1 MNEKFTKYG
10 IKIYNRPLDE
20 ATRNDLISKSKQSGK
35 GRQRFKRRV
44 KSSVSHNVR
53 QYNQID
59 MNKLFKQDI
68 LTVNI
73 QVNGETDD
81 YIVKISF
88 GGFLEILQDELKRNN
103 DRLDLRTITRALLTG
118 FNKGNVYINC
128 NCLFPTTE
136 IKLLDGRTLTIEQ
149 LYEEYQKGEKLY
161 VYSTDSNGDFKPGEV
176 EKVWVA
182 GSSEEF
188 IRVVLDNDEEIL
200 TTPDHRYM
208 LRDGSYKNAS
218 DLVVGESLMPLY
230 FGRTKTGYETV
241 KYNST
246 GKYHSTYKIVAET
259 YKQQEIEEAKKRV
272 APDNK
277 MRYEVAIHHSDF
289 NKDNNAPSNLIPMT
303 AEEHWLYHSSL
314 LKEKWKDKDF
324 REAQSQRATEWI
336 KKLNANP
343 TEKMAAARKKFTNAG
358 KMRNYDEDRKKQQSE
373 IAKKALNGYWAN
385 LSPEESKRMR
395 TKNKGEEWKSHLSL
409 AHKDY
414 WKNLSEKEYEDR
426 VSKIRQTNQREDLR
440 KKSSERMKRFRGNL
454 KADPIKAAEYNQK
467 SLTTRVKII
476 LERIIAAGE
485 TPSPE
490 TYEKYRT
497 KGYPR
502 YTKVFADW
510 GEVSKH
516 FNLNH
521 SVKHIEKITVK
532 STPVYDISV
541 KEYDNFLV
549 GAGVILHNCKD
560 FFYRF
565 GYYATK
571 NQFDNY
577 ALTGKKTKWKDK
589 NPGKIN
595 YSGVSDP
602 QLIPSNIT
610 NPNDTLGSACKH
622 VLLVL
627 SNTNWMI
634 KVASVINNY
643 IRYMSTAAQYQKVYA
658 DVIYPAVYGKPYEE
672 PVQLAFGDRNYAP
685 SSKKFLNKANTYQGR
700 DTGGK
705 FTKGNE
711 YEIKP
716 SDKQAEND
724 ITLFDNDT
732 ID

>member
-35 GRQRFKRRV
+35 GQQRFKRRV

-81 YIVKISF
+81 YVVKISF

-128 NCLFPTTE
+128 NCP
-136 IKLLDGRTLTIEQ
+136 
-149 LYEEYQKGEKLY
+149 
-161 VYSTDSNGDFKPGEV
+161 
-176 EKVWVA
+176 
-182 GSSEEF
+182 
-188 IRVVLDNDEEIL
+188 
-200 TTPDHRYM
+200 
-208 LRDGSYKNAS
+208 
-218 DLVVGESLMPLY
+218 
-230 FGRTKTGYETV
+230 
-241 KYNST
+241 
-246 GKYHSTYKIVAET
+246 
-259 YKQQEIEEAKKRV
+259 
-272 APDNK
+272 
-277 MRYEVAIHHSDF
+277 
-289 NKDNNAPSNLIPMT
+289 
-303 AEEHWLYHSSL
+303 
-314 LKEKWKDKDF
+314 
-324 REAQSQRATEWI
+324 
-336 KKLNANP
+336 
-343 TEKMAAARKKFTNAG
+343 
-358 KMRNYDEDRKKQQSE
+358 
-373 IAKKALNGYWAN
+373 
-385 LSPEESKRMR
+385 
-395 TKNKGEEWKSHLSL
+395 
-409 AHKDY
+409 
-414 WKNLSEKEYEDR
+414 
-426 VSKIRQTNQREDLR
+426 
-440 KKSSERMKRFRGNL
+440 
-454 KADPIKAAEYNQK
+454 
-467 SLTTRVKII
+467 
-476 LERIIAAGE
+476 
-485 TPSPE
+485 
-490 TYEKYRT
+490 
-497 KGYPR
+497 
-502 YTKVFADW
+502 
-510 GEVSKH
+510 
-516 FNLNH
+516 
-521 SVKHIEKITVK
+521 
-532 STPVYDISV
+532 
-541 KEYDNFLV
+541 
-549 GAGVILHNCKD
+549 D

-643 IRYMSTAAQYQKVYA
+643 IRYMSTAAQYRKVYA

-716 SDKQAEND
+716 SDRQAEND